1 MVKRRKV
8 KDTSG
13 TIDLVDTYSTENFKL
28 RQEETGEIYGASVI
42 DVIAGYD
49 EENIPYSRFTYTETN
64 EKDEPDEPEEV
75 PQNEAN

>member
-28 RQEETGEIYGASVI
+28 LQTETGEIYGASVI

-49 EENIPYSRFTYTETN
+49 EENIPYSRFTYTET
-64 EKDEPDEPEEV
+64 DEPDESEEE